1 MDQLNRVQGLDP
13 SESNAVAEVSIQNE
27 LDEWLLRE
35 EIIWKQRSRELW
47 LKEGDRNSRFFHLST
62 LIRRRRNSI
71 KAIKNDQ
78 GSWLRDWEDISKH
91 VCANFQD
98 LFSETVNQFP
108 TDLEGLVPPCISNQ
122 DNEQICQI
130 PTRDEIKAVI
140 SDMHPFKAL
149 GPDGLPAFFFKQYWP
164 IVGDQVC
171 AAVQNFFYMVKCS
184 KS

>member
-1 MDQLNRVQGLDP
+1 MVIKRRN
-13 SESNAVAEVSIQNE
+13 EMETKIQRA
-27 LDEWLLRE
+27 LV
-35 EIIWKQRSRELW
+35 K
-47 LKEGDRNSRFFHLST
+47 GDRNSRFFHLST

-71 KAIKNDQ
+71 EAIKNDQ

-140 SDMHPFKAL
+140 FDMHLFKAP

-171 AAVQNFFYMVKCS
+171 AAVQNFFFTWSNAQRVESFLHCAHS
-184 KS
+184 KE